1 MTDSPDPPHGYYIS
15 PHRQACHAAAA
26 TLLLLLPLLLH
37 AAPAARAMH
46 CRFCSLSLPCDD
58 HQSLAAIIIFVHYD
72 ILFTTRN
79 LNMLS
84 NCRTAGRYATPAA
97 LYLFLILVVLARV
110 RTVTP
115 LKQIKKVHD
124 WVALSPEP
132 LCPCPLIR
140 TAKPLLPT
148 VAFCL
153 WYVYPY
159 LEHFEIFEI
168 YPYI

>member
-1 MTDSPDPPHGYYIS
+1 MATTFRHIGK
-15 PHRQACHAAAA
+15 RA
-26 TLLLLLPLLLH
+26 TLPLLPLLLH

-97 LYLFLILVVLARV
+97 LYLFLILAGFN
-110 RTVTP
+110 
-115 LKQIKKVHD
+115 KVKLPIRG
-124 WVALSPEP
+124 VYLPEGN
-132 LCPCPLIR
+132 
-140 TAKPLLPT
+140 
-148 VAFCL
+148 
-153 WYVYPY
+153 
-159 LEHFEIFEI
+159 
-168 YPYI
+168 